1 MQEYG
6 RNQMGKTMDDVIVDW
21 ERGWQA
27 ALDAI
32 RAALSPAS
40 FNTLFANARAEGC
53 ADGVLTIGTA
63 NRFVKSYIE
72 GNHRAI
78 LEEAVSAA
86 FGRPTAVRVVVSP
99 ELYRERV
106 KHCAAADDAVP
117 ALPLP
122 PPAPRPQPLFSRSG
136 ASFANFVA
144 GRCNEFALAAAR
156 QAAQSPGEFSPLV
169 LYGGHGR
176 GKTHLLHALCRA
188 VSEARPGARVICQT
202 AEAFVRDFSA
212 AVLDKRLVAFRERY
226 DACELLAI
234 DDFHVLGEGS
244 KLATQK
250 EFAQVLEQAAQR
262 GAQVVLTSAFAPNA
276 IDNLC
281 PSLQSRLR
289 QGLAARL
296 DEPDEATRLALVM
309 AKASDLRLPP
319 EAAAFLA
326 GAVRGD
332 VREVEG
338 ALNRLRLRLS
348 LAPAAVTPE
357 LLGELLETAAPSADR
372 LPVADVLAAVAFVY
386 NVSVADVTGKRRQQS
401 VAQAR
406 RAAAHLCRRL
416 TAGSLAEI
424 GAWLGGRTHATVLSL
439 LRRPP
444 FAPDDPLS
452 RQKFAAVLARLG
464 VALRPADF
472 VAVQAPLFE

>member
-1 MQEYG
+1 MDGQG
-6 RNQMGKTMDDVIVDW
+6 KMGDAADDTMVDW
-21 ERGWQA
+21 ERGWQV

-53 ADGVLTIGTA
+53 ADGVLTIGAA
-63 NRFVKSYIE
+63 NRFVKRYIE
-72 GNHRAI
+72 SNHRAV

-86 FGRPTAVRVVVSP
+86 FGRPMAVRVVVSP
-99 ELYRERV
+99 ELYRERA
-106 KHCAAADDAVP
+106 KRCEATDDAVP

-136 ASFANFVA
+136 ASFANFVV
-144 GRCNEFALAAAR
+144 GPCNEFALAAAK
-156 QAAQSPGEFSPLV
+156 QAVQAPGEFSPLV

-176 GKTHLLHALCRA
+176 GKTHLLHAICRA
-188 VSEARPGARVICQT
+188 ASEARPGGRVICQT

-226 DACELLAI
+226 DECGLLAI
-234 DDFHVLGEGS
+234 DDFHALGEGN

-262 GAQVVLTSAFAPNA
+262 RAQVVLASALAPNA

-281 PSLQSRLR
+281 PPLLSRLR

-296 DEPDEATRLALVM
+296 DEPDEATRRALV
-309 AKASDLRLPP
+309 AALAGDVSLPP
-319 EAAAFLA
+319 EAVAFLA

-332 VREVEG
+332 VREIEG
-338 ALNRLRLRLS
+338 ALNRLRLRLRI
-348 LAPAAVTPE
+348 APAAPTPE
-357 LLGELLETAAPSADR
+357 LLGELLEAAAPPPER
-372 LPVADVLAAVAFVY
+372 LPAAGVLDAVAYVY
-386 NVSVADVTGKRRQQS
+386 NVPLADVIGKKRQLS

-416 TAGSLAEI
+416 TGGSLAEI

-444 FAPDDPLS
+444 FDPGDPLS
-452 RQKFAAVLARLG
+452 RQKFAAALARLG
-464 VALRPADF
+464 VSLRPADF
-472 VAVQAPLFE
+472 LAVQAPLFD